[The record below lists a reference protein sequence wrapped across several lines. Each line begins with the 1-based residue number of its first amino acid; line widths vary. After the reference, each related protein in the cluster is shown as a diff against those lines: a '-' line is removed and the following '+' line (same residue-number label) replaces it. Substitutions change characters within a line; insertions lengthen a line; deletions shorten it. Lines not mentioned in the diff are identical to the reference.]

1 MELVGTHARQLRDA
15 GRRRA
20 LHDFAGTAGAD
31 GLLPAAR
38 IVAAAGIGNPAR
50 FFTTLSKAGLR
61 FTQMPLPDHYD
72 FADNPF
78 ARLDADL
85 ILITEKDAVKCRAI
99 ESIRNDTRVW
109 VVPVTAHIDGPL
121 AKHIVEKLRERP
133 TA

>member
-1 MELVGTHARQLRDA
+1 
-15 GRRRA
+15 
-20 LHDFAGTAGAD
+20 
-31 GLLPAAR
+31 
-38 IVAAAGIGNPAR
+38 
-50 FFTTLSKAGLR
+50 
-61 FTQMPLPDHYD
+61 MPLPDHYD

-78 ARLDADL
+78 VRLDADL

-99 ESIRNDTRVW
+99 ESIRNDTRIW